1 MTSRPIQAV
10 IFNNPGPDTV
20 ETSSY
25 HDHYYDTSTNKGG
38 IDGLE
43 FYTSPYN
50 EPYRRS
56 PSSYIP
62 PPTPSPPP
70 SSTNIESFWSAFGT
84 GGFADE
90 PPLLEELGIN
100 FDHIIAKSLAVL
112 NPIQRKLPPG
122 LVNDGDMA
130 GPLLYL
136 FMFGVS
142 LMLSGKMHFGYIYG
156 VGVLGVLTIMLLFN
170 LMSDKG
176 IDGSQTASVLGYC
189 LLPMVLLSAYTIILP
204 LTGSLGFFLTML
216 AIVWSTRASSD
227 MFTTM
232 LYMQDQRFLVMYPI
246 ALFYASFALM
256 AVY

>member
-1 MTSRPIQAV
+1 M
-10 IFNNPGPDTV
+10 
-20 ETSSY
+20 
-25 HDHYYDTSTNKGG
+25 
-38 IDGLE
+38 
-43 FYTSPYN
+43 
-50 EPYRRS
+50 
-56 PSSYIP
+56 
-62 PPTPSPPP
+62 
-70 SSTNIESFWSAFGT
+70 IE
-84 GGFADE
+84 D
-90 PPLLEELGIN
+90 
-100 FDHIIAKSLAVL
+100 KSLAVL

-142 LMLSGKMHFGYIYG
+142 LMMSGKMHFGYIYG

-176 IDGSQTASVLGYC
+176 IDGSRTASVLGYC

-204 LTGSLGFFLTML
+204 LTGSLGLFLTML
-216 AIVWSTRASSD
+216 AIVWSTRASSN

-232 LYMQDQRFLVMYPI
+232 MYMQDQRFLVMYPI
-246 ALFYASFALM
+246 ALLYASFALM

>member
-1 MTSRPIQAV
+1 M
-10 IFNNPGPDTV
+10 
-20 ETSSY
+20 
-25 HDHYYDTSTNKGG
+25 
-38 IDGLE
+38 
-43 FYTSPYN
+43 
-50 EPYRRS
+50 
-56 PSSYIP
+56 
-62 PPTPSPPP
+62 
-70 SSTNIESFWSAFGT
+70 IE
-84 GGFADE
+84 D
-90 PPLLEELGIN
+90 
-100 FDHIIAKSLAVL
+100 KSLAVL